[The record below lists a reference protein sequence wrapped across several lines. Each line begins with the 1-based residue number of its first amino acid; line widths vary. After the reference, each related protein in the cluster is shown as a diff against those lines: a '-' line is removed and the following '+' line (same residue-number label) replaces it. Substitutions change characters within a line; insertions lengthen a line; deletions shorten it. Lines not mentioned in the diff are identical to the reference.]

1 MNNQKQGQKKATL
14 PDDIVVVWRDTEMKL
29 ASAQKLR
36 TAFRQAVVRIKPLQA
51 SAKRFGVRALV
62 EHWEQQSGHF
72 TREAADLQE
81 AIDVALS
88 PQVVPVTVEDCG
100 DAKVADPDKM
110 YARQA
115 QSDTVEASSD
125 E

>member
-51 SAKRFGVRALV
+51 SAKRFGVRALI

-72 TREAADLQE
+72 TREAEYLQE

-88 PQVVPVTVEDCG
+88 PQD
-100 DAKVADPDKM
+100 
-110 YARQA
+110 
-115 QSDTVEASSD
+115 VEASSD